1 MTWPESTGLILSQ
14 SPDLEERGENGF
26 SSEVGW

>member
-1 MTWPESTGLILSQ
+1 MTWPESPCLILLQ

-26 SSEVGW
+26 SSEVD